1 MFILRSLLLYNI
13 ESMYAMEYKEF
24 LNFVMNG
31 NVMDSQRSRLL
42 GLGRL

>member
-13 ESMYAMEYKEF
+13 ESMYAMEYKEI
-24 LNFVMNG
+24 LNFVKNG
-31 NVMDSQRSRLL
+31 YVMDSKRFRLL